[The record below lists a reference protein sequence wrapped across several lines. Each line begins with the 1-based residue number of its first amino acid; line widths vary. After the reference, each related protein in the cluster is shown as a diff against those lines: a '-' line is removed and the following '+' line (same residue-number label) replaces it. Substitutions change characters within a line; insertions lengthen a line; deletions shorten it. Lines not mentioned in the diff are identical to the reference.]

1 MSIEIEDPRRV
12 LARHGFSPKRSFSQN
27 FLVDR
32 RAVTRIA
39 EATRATAESVVVEL
53 GPGAGTLTTALL
65 ATGAKVVGVERD
77 RDMAQVL
84 RAELG
89 GHERF
94 SLLEGDAATVD
105 LSAIAAEAGHEL
117 IVAGNLPY
125 AITGAILRQLSNHR
139 PVIERAVIMIQR
151 EVRDR
156 LLAVPGTKAY
166 GAASV
171 FVQAG
176 FAVEPVFTLAP
187 GAFFPPPRVSSA
199 VIRLERLATPRALE
213 TPALRETVHAIFESR
228 RKTLRNSLRR
238 IAAPDRVEAAL
249 AATGLDGGSRGE
261 TLSVER
267 LADLAAALFAEP

>member
-32 RAVTRIA
+32 RAVIRIS
-39 EATRATAESVVVEL
+39 EATRATADSVVVEL
-53 GPGAGTLTTALL
+53 GPGAGTLTAALL
-65 ATGAKVVGVERD
+65 ATGARVVGVERD
-77 RDMAQVL
+77 RDMAQLL

-105 LSAIAAEAGHEL
+105 LAAIAAEAGHDL

-139 PVIERAVIMIQR
+139 LAIERAVIMIQR

-166 GAASV
+166 GAASA

-199 VIRLERLATPRALE
+199 VIRLERLATPRAVE

-238 IAAPDRVEAAL
+238 IATPERVEAAL
-249 AATGLDGGSRGE
+249 AATGLDGGARGE